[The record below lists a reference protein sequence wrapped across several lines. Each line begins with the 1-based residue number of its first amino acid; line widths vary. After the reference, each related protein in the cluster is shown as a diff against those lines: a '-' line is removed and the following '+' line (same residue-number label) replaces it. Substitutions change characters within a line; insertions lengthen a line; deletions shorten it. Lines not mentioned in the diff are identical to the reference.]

1 MDRNDIIRRHMS
13 QLYDEIWEHFDSTRY
28 SPWPEVLD
36 FIEKSEGE
44 FAVDLASGNGRH
56 APALMGRGFRVCCVD
71 LCVPLL
77 RSAGN
82 RMESHGND
90 GHILRADATAIPL
103 ADGSADIVLF
113 IAGLHHLPS
122 PKTRKR
128 SLTEVGRVLKPGGR
142 ALVSAW
148 SVDQTSI
155 PAENMRRSLETPWGP
170 VALDGNDWFI
180 PWKAD
185 GTPRY
190 RYYHLFSVDELD
202 DAVGE
207 VFRRRNTFVSG
218 NNVFSVI
225 ER

>member
-1 MDRNDIIRRHMS
+1 MDRDDIIKLHMS

-28 SPWPEVLD
+28 APWPVVLD
-36 FIEKSEGE
+36 FIDKSEGV

-56 APALMGRGFRVCCVD
+56 APALMERGFRVCCVD

-77 RSAGN
+77 RSAGD
-82 RMESHGND
+82 RMRGHGQD
-90 GHILRADATAIPL
+90 GHALRADVTAIPL

-122 PKTRKR
+122 QEDRKL
-128 SLTEVGRVLKPGGR
+128 SLTEVRRVLKPSGR

-155 PAENMRRSLETPWGP
+155 PAENMTRSLETPWGP
-170 VALDGNDWFI
+170 VALDGNDRFI

-185 GTPRY
+185 GTIRY
-190 RYYHLFSVDELD
+190 RYYHLFSVNELD
-202 DAVGE
+202 DAVGG